1 MAKHLVVCQFCGRQF
16 DANKGGYYNSTSRR
30 YTCKSCGKKNK
41 KERKN
46 YEADVREEK
55 TGMRQ
60 SMGAMIAKI
69 AIGLICIIS
78 CLSGQMEFAARL
90 LGIVVGLA
98 LIAWGLLPWLMP
110 RLKAKKEA
118 EAEAARQAAEAE
130 RLANAPKVCPACG
143 AHTKGQKCEYCGAP
157 LPD

>member
-1 MAKHLVVCQFCGRQF
+1 MGKHLVVCQFCGRQF

-46 YEADVREEK
+46 YEADQREAK

-60 SMGAMIAKI
+60 TTGAMIAKI
-69 AIGLICIIS
+69 AVGLLFFFIGFTMDSFGSAIT
-78 CLSGQMEFAARL
+78 
-90 LGIVVGLA
+90 GIVLGLA

-130 RLANAPKVCPACG
+130 RLANAPKICPACG

>member
-1 MAKHLVVCQFCGRQF
+1 MGKHIVVCQYCGKQF

-30 YTCKSCGKKNK
+30 YTCKSCGSKAK
-41 KERKN
+41 KEQKE
-46 YEADVREEK
+46 YEADKREAK

-69 AIGLICIIS
+69 AVGVVFFFIGFTMDSFGSAII
-78 CLSGQMEFAARL
+78 
-90 LGIVVGLA
+90 GIVIGLA

-110 RLKAKKEA
+110 RLKAKKDA
-118 EAEAARQAAEAE
+118 EAEAAKLAAEAE
-130 RLANAPKVCPACG
+130 RIANAPKICPACG

-157 LPD
+157 LPE

>member
-1 MAKHLVVCQFCGRQF
+1 MAKHMVTCMSCGKRF
-16 DANKGGYYNSTSRR
+16 DASRGGYYFKSKQR
-30 YTCKSCGKKNK
+30 YMCKKCGREHNREI
-41 KERKN
+41 KE
-46 YEADVREEK
+46 EQADVREEK

-60 SMGAMIAKI
+60 TTGAMIAKI
-69 AIGLICIIS
+69 AVGLLFFFIGFTMDSFGSAIT
-78 CLSGQMEFAARL
+78 
-90 LGIVVGLA
+90 GIVLGLA

-118 EAEAARQAAEAE
+118 EAEAARLSAEAE
-130 RLANAPKVCPACG
+130 RLANAPKICPACG